1 MSTTLARWKPSAL
14 ALASFF
20 ILTIPAFAQTPPPS
34 ALPDLTPAQMREDL
48 KFLKTEWA
56 SQDKSFSDTQR
67 LEFERIVDNTTA
79 AADKLSTKGF
89 ALEVMRAVAVA
100 RNGHTVARA
109 ANMMNALPVKAWW
122 FADGLYIVKVQ
133 PELAY
138 LIGARIEKLG
148 SLSADEALAKIAPFI
163 SGTDQRIRFLSAN
176 LLTSPDVLEHVGATS
191 GQEIPLTLRL
201 ADGRTEQVKL
211 NAVSTPDPGDKG
223 KNINRG
229 YTVLVPDDPDLEGR
243 WNHVLDPI
251 KERSPLYTKRT
262 DVTTSWLEDKKVF
275 YIRLDAVSSVDDT
288 PLDQKFAGIFRQ
300 SLLPSIP
307 KTIVIDLRLNSG
319 GDFFNT
325 ILFSQSLPRLV
336 TPKGR
341 ILVLVSR
348 ATFSAG
354 ISTAAMLKGASQG
367 NVTLIGETMGD
378 SGQFWSEGE
387 TIPLPISKIGVEY
400 SNQFEDYE
408 NGCTDPAT
416 CFWAVVAFGPRN
428 ISLTPE
434 EKIDVTFAD
443 YAAGRDPV
451 LEKALSLA
459 K

>member
-1 MSTTLARWKPSAL
+1 MCITLARWKSRTP
-14 ALASFF
+14 ALASFLLLS
-20 ILTIPAFAQTPPPS
+20 ISAFAQTPS
-34 ALPDLTPAQMREDL
+34 TSVLPDLAPAQMREDL
-48 KFLKTEWA
+48 KFLKGDWA
-56 SQDKSFSDTQR
+56 RQDKSFTTVQR
-67 LEFERIVDNTTA
+67 LEFERIVDETATA
-79 AADKLSTKGF
+79 ADQLSEKAF
-89 ALEVMRAVAVA
+89 ALEVMRAVALA

-109 ANMMNALPVKAWW
+109 ANMMNAMPVKAWW
-122 FADGLYIVKVQ
+122 FADGLYIVKAQ
-133 PELAY
+133 PELAH
-138 LIGARIEKLG
+138 LISARIEKLG
-148 SLSADEALAKIAPFI
+148 TFTADEALAKVAPFI

-176 LLTSPDVLEHVGATS
+176 LLTSPDILEHVGVAS
-191 GQEIPLTLRL
+191 GPEIPLTLRL
-201 ADGRTEQVKL
+201 ADGSTKEVKL
-211 NAVSTPDPGDKG
+211 GAASTPDPGDKG

-229 YTVLVPDDPDLEGR
+229 YTVLVPDELSLEGR

-251 KERSPLYTKRT
+251 KKRSPLYTKRT

-275 YIRLDAVSSVDDT
+275 YIRLDTVSSIDDT
-288 PLDQKFAGIFRQ
+288 PLDQKFADIFRK

-307 KTIVIDLRLNSG
+307 KFIVIDLRLNSG

-354 ISTAAMLKGASQG
+354 ISTAAMLKGASLD
-367 NVTLIGETMGD
+367 NVTLVGETMGD

-387 TIPLPISKIGVEY
+387 TIPLPNSKIGVEY

-416 CFWAVVAFGPRN
+416 CFWAVVAFGPKG

-434 EKIDVTFAD
+434 VRLDVTFAD

-451 LEKALSLA
+451 LETALSLA

>member
-1 MSTTLARWKPSAL
+1 MSMTLWRWKSGSL
-14 ALASFF
+14 ALASFL
-20 ILTIPAFAQTPPPS
+20 ILSIPTFAQTPP
-34 ALPDLTPAQMREDL
+34 ANATPDLTPAQMRDDL
-48 KFLKTEWA
+48 KFLKDDWA
-56 SQDKSFSDTQR
+56 PQDKSFTEAQR
-67 LEFERIVDNTTA
+67 LEFERIVDETATT
-79 AADKLSTKGF
+79 ADKLSEKGF
-89 ALEVMRAVAVA
+89 ALEVMRAVALS

-122 FADGLYIVKVQ
+122 FADGLYIVKAQ
-133 PELAY
+133 PELAN

-148 SLSADEALAKIAPFI
+148 SFTADEALAKVAPFI
-163 SGTDQRIRFLSAN
+163 SGTDPRIRFLSAN
-176 LLTSPDVLEHVGATS
+176 LLTSPDVLEHIGATS
-191 GQEIPLTLRL
+191 GQEITLTLRL
-201 ADGRTEQVKL
+201 ADGSTKEVKL
-211 NAVSTPDPGDKG
+211 GAASTPDPGDKG
-223 KNINRG
+223 KNINKG
-229 YTVLVPDDPDLEGR
+229 YTVLVPDDPALEGR
-243 WNHVLDPI
+243 WSHVLDPI

-262 DVTTSWLEDKKVF
+262 DVTTSWLEEKKVF

-288 PLDQKFAGIFRQ
+288 PLDQKFAGIFRK
-300 SLLPSIP
+300 SLLPAIP
-307 KTIVIDLRLNSG
+307 KSIVIDLRLNSG

-354 ISTAAMLKGASQG
+354 ISTAAMLKGASLD
-367 NVTLIGETMGD
+367 NVTLVGETMGD

-387 TIPLPISKIGVEY
+387 TIPLPNSKIGVEY

-416 CFWAVVAFGPRN
+416 CFWAVVAFGPRG

-434 EKIDVTFAD
+434 VKLDVTFAD

-451 LEKALSLA
+451 LEKALSMA